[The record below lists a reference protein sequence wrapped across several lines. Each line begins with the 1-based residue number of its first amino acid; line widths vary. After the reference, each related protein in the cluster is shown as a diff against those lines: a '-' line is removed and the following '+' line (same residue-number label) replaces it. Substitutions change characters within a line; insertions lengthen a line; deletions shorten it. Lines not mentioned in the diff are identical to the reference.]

1 MRFSPLLIAT
11 ALAAACAPANTSLQM
26 VYDPC
31 GGLGVRAAADTT
43 APELAGVTAG
53 LDLWNAT
60 SFVHLQLDDAST
72 SVPVRFA
79 DAPDAIRGVY
89 DDRVGEVVINQR
101 LAPTPDPL
109 AVTVAHELGHAMG
122 LLHVPLSERPS
133 VMNPGNVTT
142 VPTTADVA
150 VLSAVWPACARP

>member
-1 MRFSPLLIAT
+1 MRLPLLLVAT
-11 ALAAACAPANTSLQM
+11 ALAAACAPPNTSLQM

-31 GGLGVRAAADTT
+31 GGLGVRAAEDTT
-43 APELAGVTAG
+43 APELEGVTAG

-60 SFVHLQLDDAST
+60 SLVHLQLDGAST
-72 SVPVRFA
+72 SVPLRFA

-122 LLHVPLSERPS
+122 LLHVPLSERVS
-133 VMNPGNVTT
+133 VMNPGNVTAA
-142 VPTTADVA
+142 PTRDDVA
-150 VLSAVWPACARP
+150 ALDAVWPGCSHP